1 MIRPPPIST
10 RPDTLFPYTTLFR
23 SRIDVGGE
31 GAERNFPGALGAGK
45 RHPALL
51 ALPRSPSE
59 RDQRDIA
66 FAGANRIGGVR
77 DVGDVDNAAIPGA
90 VEMALPSVEII
101 VPRHRAEPGRLAARE
116 IGVAIDARQHGVGG
130 GAAGRLPVQPP
141 ATI

>member
-45 RHPALL
+45 RQPALL
-51 ALPRSPSE
+51 ALPRSHGE
-59 RDQRDIA
+59 RDKRDIA

-77 DVGDVDNAAIPGA
+77 DVGDVGTAADLGA
-90 VEMALPSVEII
+90 VEMAQPQ
-101 VPRHRAEPGRLAARE
+101 
-116 IGVAIDARQHGVGG
+116 VAIMGQDRKSTRQYFSH
-130 GAAGRLPVQPP
+130 
-141 ATI
+141 